1 MKNVKSIFFGEYGN
15 YLFLLATTLFCLS
28 GCKSEM
34 PDRCDENWMSHI
46 YVKESGTETLIEGA
60 SIYMVLT
67 GHMYSYAYV
76 HDETTDVN
84 GYAEWPCALEYDNLS
99 ICAGEAYWE
108 ECGGSGW
115 GHGHPDIKRNVFYLT
130 AKCIIRVHIPL
141 VYQSTGDEFGH
152 VGIYFSTGGSVPDL
166 YNGFT
171 EYGPFMNVVGKGGQE
186 NQLVVTHYNMSGEY
200 TGQQERYCFYV
211 APHDTIEFYIPEP

>member
-1 MKNVKSIFFGEYGN
+1 MNKYNKTYFNRSSIYSCFMCI
-15 YLFLLATTLFCLS
+15 TLFCLS
-28 GCKSEM
+28 GCKSEV
-34 PDRCDENWMSHI
+34 PGRCDDHWMSHI
-46 YVKESGTETLIEGA
+46 YVKESGTETPIEGA

-67 GHMYSYAYV
+67 GHMYSYGYV

-84 GYAEWPCALEYDNLS
+84 GYAEWPCMLEYDNLS
-99 ICAGEAYWE
+99 ICAGDAYWE
-108 ECGGSGW
+108 ECGDAGW
-115 GHGHPDIKRNVFYLT
+115 GHSHPDIKRNLFYLT
-130 AKCIIRVHIPL
+130 AKCIIRVHIPT
-141 VYQSTGDEFGH
+141 VYQSTGDEYGL
-152 VGIYFSTGGSVPDL
+152 VGINFSTGGTVPDV

-211 APHDTIEFYIPEP
+211 APHDTIDFYIPEP

>member
-46 YVKESGTETLIEGA
+46 YVKESGTETPIEGA

-99 ICAGEAYWE
+99 ICAGDAYWE

-130 AKCIIRVHIPL
+130 AKCMIRVHIPE
-141 VYQSTGDEFGH
+141 VYHSSTEEYGYVSVIISSG
-152 VGIYFSTGGSVPDL
+152 GIEPDG
-166 YNGFT
+166 YNGST
-171 EYGPFMNVVGKGGQE
+171 EYGHYQDMIGKGAYE
-186 NQLVVTHYNMSGEY
+186 NQILVTHFNVSHEF
-200 TGQQERYCFYV
+200 TGQQERYCLYV
-211 APHDTIEFYIPEP
+211 APHDTIDFYIPEP